1 MELLPEIKSDLYLE
15 AQDSIK
21 KGAAARRA
29 PFFLWIGVSGFSGSR
44 ITAWAGGLWQ
54 PRRAALLLLV
64 LALVL
69 VLVIRFNI
77 ADEEEHENECPTQ
90 LKRSIEYRI
99 SNKEFRMMKFPIL

>member
-1 MELLPEIKSDLYLE
+1 MKSDLLE

-44 ITAWAGGLWQ
+44 ITAWAGGVWQ

-64 LALVL
+64 L
-69 VLVIRFNI
+69 VIRFNI
-77 ADEEEHENECPTQ
+77 ADEKEHENECPTQ
-90 LKRSIEYRI
+90 FKRSIEYRI